1 MTTDIQHLI
10 DKYFDGESS
19 AEEEKILRRSFTQED
34 LPEELKV
41 YASLFHFLD
50 DEATALAIL
59 NEIRS
64 EEKRPV
70 RRRLLSLR
78 NLRTIAA
85 VAATLLIAVLLLS
98 RPDRKPALTG
108 SYVWVDGKQITDPAI
123 VRKYAEA
130 SFGKIQ
136 PESDIIEDQL
146 RFILE

>member
-19 AEEEKILRRSFTQED
+19 AEEEKILRRYFTQED

-41 YASLFHFLD
+41 YASLFRFLD

-64 EEKRPV
+64 EEKRPA

-85 VAATLLIAVLLLS
+85 VAATLLIAVLLLT

-108 SYVWVDGKQITDPAI
+108 SYVWVDGKQITDPAT
-123 VRKYAEA
+123 VQKYAEA

>member
-19 AEEEKILRRSFTQED
+19 AEEEKILRRYFTQED

-41 YASLFHFLD
+41 YAPLFRFLD

-64 EEKRPV
+64 EEKRPA

-85 VAATLLIAVLLLS
+85 VAATLLIAVLLLT

-108 SYVWVDGKQITDPAI
+108 SYVWVDGKQITDPAT

>member
-19 AEEEKILRRSFTQED
+19 AEEEKVLRRYFTQED
-34 LPEELKV
+34 LPEELKA
-41 YASLFHFLD
+41 YASLFRFLD

-85 VAATLLIAVLLLS
+85 VAATLLITVLLLT
-98 RPDRKPALTG
+98 RPDREPALTG
-108 SYVWVDGKQITDPAI
+108 SYVWVDGKQITDPAT

>member
-19 AEEEKILRRSFTQED
+19 AEEEKILRRYFTQED
-34 LPEELKV
+34 LPEELKA
-41 YASLFHFLD
+41 YASLFRFLD

-108 SYVWVDGKQITDPAI
+108 SYVWVDGKQITDPAT

>member
-19 AEEEKILRRSFTQED
+19 AEEEKILRRYFTQED

-41 YASLFHFLD
+41 YAPLFRFLD

-64 EEKRPV
+64 EEKRPA

-108 SYVWVDGKQITDPAI
+108 SYVWVDGKQITDPAT

>member
-64 EEKRPV
+64 EEKRPA
-70 RRRLLSLR
+70 RRSLLSLR

-85 VAATLLIAVLLLS
+85 VAATLLIAVLLLT

-108 SYVWVDGKQITDPAI
+108 SYVWVDGKQITDPAT

>member
-19 AEEEKILRRSFTQED
+19 AEEEKILRRYFTQED
-34 LPEELKV
+34 LPEELKA
-41 YASLFHFLD
+41 YAPLFRFLD

-85 VAATLLIAVLLLS
+85 VAATLLITVLLLT
-98 RPDRKPALTG
+98 RPDREPALTG
-108 SYVWVDGKQITDPAI
+108 SYVWVDGKQITDPAT

>member
-64 EEKRPV
+64 EEKRPA
-70 RRRLLSLR
+70 RRSLLSLR

-85 VAATLLIAVLLLS
+85 VAATLLIAVLLLT
-98 RPDRKPALTG
+98 RPDRKPALTV
-108 SYVWVDGKQITDPAI
+108 SYVWVDGKQITDPAT

>member
-19 AEEEKILRRSFTQED
+19 AEEEKVLRRYFTQED
-34 LPEELKV
+34 LPEELKA
-41 YASLFHFLD
+41 YASLFRFLD

-85 VAATLLIAVLLLS
+85 VAATLLIAVLLLT

-108 SYVWVDGKQITDPAI
+108 SYVWVDGKQITDPAT

>member
-19 AEEEKILRRSFTQED
+19 AEEEKILRRYFTQED

-41 YASLFHFLD
+41 YASLFRFLD

-85 VAATLLIAVLLLS
+85 VAATLLITVLLLT
-98 RPDRKPALTG
+98 RPDREPALTG
-108 SYVWVDGKQITDPAI
+108 SYVWVDGKQITDPAT

>member
-19 AEEEKILRRSFTQED
+19 AEEEKILHRYFTQED

-41 YASLFHFLD
+41 YASLFRFLD

-64 EEKRPV
+64 EEKRPA

-85 VAATLLIAVLLLS
+85 VAATLLIAVLLLT

-108 SYVWVDGKQITDPAI
+108 SYVWVDGKQITDPAT
-123 VRKYAEA
+123 VQKYAEA

>member
-19 AEEEKILRRSFTQED
+19 AEEEKILRRYFTQED

-41 YASLFHFLD
+41 YASLFRFLD

-64 EEKRPV
+64 EEKRPA

-108 SYVWVDGKQITDPAI
+108 SYVWVDGKQITDPAT

>member
-19 AEEEKILRRSFTQED
+19 AEEEKILRRYFTQED

-41 YASLFHFLD
+41 YASLFRFLD

-64 EEKRPV
+64 EEKRPA

-85 VAATLLIAVLLLS
+85 VAATLLIAVLLLT

-108 SYVWVDGKQITDPAI
+108 SYVWVDGKQITDPAT

>member
-19 AEEEKILRRSFTQED
+19 AEEEKVLRRYFTQED
-34 LPEELKV
+34 LPEELKA
-41 YASLFHFLD
+41 YASLFRFLD

>member
-19 AEEEKILRRSFTQED
+19 AEEEKILRRYFTQED

-41 YASLFHFLD
+41 YASLFRFLD

-85 VAATLLIAVLLLS
+85 VAATLLIAVLLLT

-108 SYVWVDGKQITDPAI
+108 SYVWVDGKQITDPAT